1 MEEFNTKKENS
12 NNPLL
17 DLQKSLQDKSKISK
31 GVGLQPPSYSDEIMG
46 GGLKPMYE
54 KPSLTKQIPI
64 TEGYNLVGDKWI
76 KKFDTFQEGRDN
88 YEYAAQN
95 QSTWDK
101 WSNGLL
107 KAGANLGTTVLGNT
121 VGIVYGG
128 VNAVAEGNF
137 NALSDNSFSNGLADF
152 NEKLSYQLPNY
163 VSKQERE
170 EGFLGS
176 LDNANF
182 WANDVMGGLSFIIGT
197 VVSEA
202 IWALATGGFGNIAKA
217 GLKGAQLGAKSVGWG
232 TKALG
237 LENTVKGISTYK
249 KMLNAFTKNIYTK
262 TDDALKLSDD
272 LAEKVMSNEGLDVIQ
287 SSAVSAAKKANWKNT
302 ARFLATTS
310 GNEAGI
316 EALHYKREQRENF
329 FDTFEELNGRP
340 PTQED
345 INKFEENL
353 SNSANA
359 VFATNMAIL
368 MPSNLAM
375 FGSLFKINSPFKG
388 LTRSVDKS
396 LFGIGVEKVD
406 DVYKGI
412 QATGRQKAMRWGYA
426 LTKPIATEGLWEEGL
441 QGATTK
447 TAENWITSTFD
458 PKYNN
463 ETMSLADATYKALAE
478 QYGTKEGW
486 KEIGIGGIIGGGMSI
501 VQGGGKPQEI
511 KEFNEKQKYQDEY
524 IAKGLNK
531 FGDNSPAATQ
541 LLVRKMM
548 FDARLKQAA
557 QEQKDAIK
565 TGDDVGAMLAQQ
577 KTLIGELQFRK
588 SIGEDT
594 KELVSKYET
603 ALNALPKEV
612 WEENGIEDVE
622 GYKKSVIEG
631 YKNVV
636 NQFEKASDFANAVL
650 GETRILGQDIA
661 TQQLKDALTYSI
673 VSGQSAN
680 RAMDLSLQEMA
691 KIIGDDTIK
700 ARRVMD
706 ELTRLGTNK
715 QAQVRRLN
723 SNITQAETEY
733 KKLSDE
739 LQKLQVSKEEQKGKR
754 LKKVR
759 VKLIESNDKLS
770 VLKQD
775 REDLAKE
782 LSQESSRRKAIS
794 SVNIDE
800 TSLVGDFITGEDLAN
815 IEEKLQKIQ
824 DAVKSYEGVNHEI
837 YFDLLESQKNYKS
850 AKQKFLDYQASID
863 AIVSG
868 NFKPNFEKMGG
879 LLGKIFNSKEPLNDF
894 TSEFLKDVYTKY
906 FDSVGSTAVE
916 VQTDGGKQ
924 YVTEEEYTNFKEN
937 GEVSQELKQ
946 KIAEKVKQK
955 NDLSEREKEIYN
967 FFTKEINALTK
978 PNPNKPDLSPESLK
992 EKQILELENE
1002 KRKLEEQLASTPETI
1017 TTSDIE
1023 AKKADIKIGKVGNT
1037 EYEVKSDGVYFKG
1050 IKLDNTENKTHRQ
1063 LIEADIERRKQKEKS
1078 DRAEV
1083 SIGGLAPTVISD
1095 PNNKFFGFAQDKI
1108 KPLVL
1113 KAVKSVSNLVE
1124 EWFNNKTINNQKS
1137 EDISTARDLI
1147 QLLNANP
1154 ILKYFN
1160 NNVVEKIRKFLE
1172 NKEKGI
1178 EERTLEE
1185 FLTDSIDKINT
1196 KYDAELNA
1204 LEEGITEQGSK
1215 ETLNPTYEELRKEIS
1230 KINKKIDSLKTED
1243 KDLSEAQKLRKRIEK
1258 SFEKYY
1264 PLLTT
1269 DIDELIKDKPTQDE
1283 IERYLELYS
1292 KKDKF
1297 DLFEQ
1302 KEFEELQPRMQK
1314 WFMAQSLPVGG
1325 LSIADLAELISQL
1338 ETQIDKEE
1346 TLTEVKAEDLVATI
1360 EESEARAIN
1369 RVDILQNVAG
1379 SAVGKIKDGNIF
1391 LIHIDTKKL
1400 LNSLINVGASIME
1413 VRIPNKNGKL
1423 GNPEVLQMKHINKHY
1438 KAEGTEFTI
1447 GNAKITIGKRGN
1459 IIMPLSSFTDK
1470 VVSNI
1475 AKLSFHDANVGKWS
1489 YFDLYEELPNGT
1501 KIKKQSEYTT
1511 NTDSDSIYDVEQGD
1525 DLKPF
1530 VDLTTDFN
1538 KELIDEAF
1546 KDLGDGVTLSEEMKQ
1561 EIRNSLEI
1569 TTKSYNEESNSFK
1582 NNSTMKASSKESVD
1596 DNFLLIR
1603 KRFADELISE
1613 IENGGV
1619 ATLPKKIEL
1628 DIEFPVSEIFLGT
1641 PEFILDSNN
1650 KPIDFEITERG
1661 LENVITQGYVQG
1673 DEIVLAD
1680 KKIDT
1685 KEVSRLFVSNT
1696 VKANPSAKIPVVL
1709 LQKGKHKFVFPI
1721 SLNKSNESQVVKLDS
1736 ILAKDLSP
1744 IEEVKA
1750 INNLLISLG
1759 SNTRLSGLSDIAIE
1773 DIRQELENYTTFVSA
1788 DTLASVEYD
1797 KTNLMSDATVK
1808 INLEDRLISSPK
1820 ITVDY
1825 SKAIIGTKD
1834 QNETDAIKLREDIIA
1849 VDIIG
1854 RDRLVKI
1861 REKLELLE
1869 FYENQIRII
1878 KDKQTSKKLNCN

>member
-128 VNAVAEGNF
+128 VNAVTEGNF
-137 NALSDNSFSNGLADF
+137 NALFDNSFSNGLADF

-170 EGFLGS
+170 EGFFGS

-182 WANDVMGGLSFIIGT
+182 WANDVMGGLSFTIGT

-202 IWALATGGFGNIAKA
+202 IWALATGGSGNIAKA

-232 TKALG
+232 TKAVG

-262 TDDALKLSDD
+262 TDDALKLSDN

-287 SSAVSAAKKANWKNT
+287 NSAISAAKKANWKNT

-388 LTRSVDKS
+388 LTRNIDKS

-412 QATGRQKAMRWGYA
+412 QATGRQKAIRWGYA

-636 NQFEKASDFANAVL
+636 NQFEKASDFADAVL

-723 SNITQAETEY
+723 SNITQAETEV

-739 LQKLQVSKEEQKGKR
+739 LQKLQVSKDEQKGER
-754 LKKVR
+754 LQKVQA
-759 VKLIESNDKLS
+759 KLIESNDKLL
-770 VLKQD
+770 VLKQE

-894 TSEFLKDVYTKY
+894 TSEFLKDVCTKY
-906 FDSVGSTAVE
+906 VDSVGSTAVE
-916 VQTDGGKQ
+916 EQTDGGKQ
-924 YVTEEEYTNFKEN
+924 YVTEEEYINFKEN

-955 NDLSEREKEIYN
+955 NDLSEREKDIYKY
-967 FFTKEINALTK
+967 FVDEINSLTK
-978 PNPNKPDLSPESLK
+978 PNPNKPELLK
-992 EKQILELENE
+992 
-1002 KRKLEEQLASTPETI
+1002 
-1017 TTSDIE
+1017 
-1023 AKKADIKIGKVGNT
+1023 V
-1037 EYEVKSDGVYFKG
+1037 
-1050 IKLDNTENKTHRQ
+1050 
-1063 LIEADIERRKQKEKS
+1063 
-1078 DRAEV
+1078 
-1083 SIGGLAPTVISD
+1083 
-1095 PNNKFFGFAQDKI
+1095 
-1108 KPLVL
+1108 
-1113 KAVKSVSNLVE
+1113 
-1124 EWFNNKTINNQKS
+1124 
-1137 EDISTARDLI
+1137 
-1147 QLLNANP
+1147 
-1154 ILKYFN
+1154 
-1160 NNVVEKIRKFLE
+1160 
-1172 NKEKGI
+1172 
-1178 EERTLEE
+1178 
-1185 FLTDSIDKINT
+1185 
-1196 KYDAELNA
+1196 
-1204 LEEGITEQGSK
+1204 
-1215 ETLNPTYEELRKEIS
+1215 ETLTEE
-1230 KINKKIDSLKTED
+1230 T
-1243 KDLSEAQKLRKRIEK
+1243 LSEAQKLRKEIEK
-1258 SFEKYY
+1258 AFEKDY

-1269 DIDELIKDKPTQDE
+1269 DVDELIKDKPTQDE

-1302 KEFEELQPRMQK
+1302 KEFDELQPRMQK

-1346 TLTEVKAEDLVATI
+1346 TLTEVNDSDLLPFS
-1360 EESEARAIN
+1360 EEEARAIN
-1369 RVDILQNVAG
+1369 RVDILQNIAG
-1379 SAVGKIKDGNIF
+1379 SAVAKIKDDKIF
-1391 LIHIDTKKL
+1391 FIHVNTKGILDKLIQSGVTVTEVQTVRKDGKLNKAEQLTPKL
-1400 LNSLINVGASIME
+1400 LNKNTSIPGTIFKIGE
-1413 VRIPNKNGKL
+1413 VS
-1423 GNPEVLQMKHINKHY
+1423 VV
-1438 KAEGTEFTI
+1438 I
-1447 GNAKITIGKRGN
+1447 GERGN
-1459 IIMPLSSFTDK
+1459 VVMSLGDYNK
-1470 VVSNI
+1470 VKDILNLHYYDSRT
-1475 AKLSFHDANVGKWS
+1475 GKWS
-1489 YFDLYEELPNGT
+1489 YADLYEELPDGT
-1501 KIKKQSEYTT
+1501 KVKKQSEYVT
-1511 NTDSDSIYDVEQGD
+1511 NTNSDNIYDVEQGD

-1530 VDLTTDFN
+1530 VDMSTDWN
-1538 KELIDEAF
+1538 NGLITIALQELNDNGVISDEI
-1546 KDLGDGVTLSEEMKQ
+1546 KT
-1561 EIRNSLEI
+1561 EIRNTLEI
-1569 TTKSYNEESNSFK
+1569 TTKSGRN

-1603 KRFADELISE
+1603 KRFADKLIE
-1613 IENGGV
+1613 TLEAEQAL

-1628 DIEFPVSEIFLGT
+1628 EIEFPVSEVFLGT
-1641 PEFILDSNN
+1641 PEFILNSSN

-1685 KEVSRLFVSNT
+1685 EKVSRLFVSNI

-1721 SLNKSNESQVVKLDS
+1721 NLNKSNESQVAKLDS

-1788 DTLASVEYD
+1788 DTLASVEYS
-1797 KTNLMSDATVK
+1797 KTNLISDATVK
-1808 INLEDRLISSPK
+1808 IDLEDRLISSPK

-1834 QNETDAIKLREDIIA
+1834 QNETDAIKLREDIIKDIVEIRKIINITPDMPDNKIVAAFDNNDILNQGSDIMNRRDVNYIKTIFFNENGRLQLQGKA

-1869 FYENQIRII
+1869 FYENQIKTI
-1878 KDKQTSKKLNCN
+1878 KDKEVYKKLNCN